1 MAVHNAVGPHS
12 DWNEFGA
19 ILLREIKFGTV
30 VVSPTGY
37 ERVNLVW
44 MPFSESEKLGRREG
58 KWISR
63 LDYGI

>member
-19 ILLREIKFGTV
+19 ILLREIKFGIV

-44 MPFSESEKLGRREG
+44 MPFSESEK
-58 KWISR
+58 
-63 LDYGI
+63 